1 MCLPGIWMSSWI
13 WCEAWNSAVKE
24 LKGWPWKVCRQNH
37 VSRPASRLS
46 RYGWITTLFIH
57 FDLSGMHARVLTKDL
72 SSLHLL
78 LLYPSCV
85 STPPALCSLPPS
97 PQSFPRAGS
106 LLMSQLNYTAL
117 LVALRKTLIITVF
130 FFFFFL
136 QGSAMPI
143 RINVIMEHGVC
154 HACHTPLS
162 LPSPSFSPP
171 ARSIWGVGSGGERG
185 WWGVLSIR
193 GLWSSQ
199 CGTSNSIK
207 GIIYVP
213 LPITEQHGDS

>member
-130 FFFFFL
+130 FFFFFYK
-136 QGSAMPI
+136 GRP
-143 RINVIMEHGVC
+143 C
-154 HACHTPLS
+154 PLELTS
-162 LPSPSFSPP
+162 SWSMAFVMRVTRRSPCPPPHSPLLRAP
-171 ARSIWGVGSGGERG
+171 SGGLAVVERG
-185 WWGVLSIR
+185 ADG
-193 GLWSSQ
+193 GCCPYGG
-199 CGTSNSIK
+199 CG
-207 GIIYVP
+207 P
-213 LPITEQHGDS
+213 LNVAHQTL